1 MNKPRKQTIEKYT
14 KFLEELA
21 KISTISK
28 PVFYE
33 MIKKFHLN
41 NGLVGPMVE
50 LGYIKSIN
58 TKTFKVCLLKVMPI
72 HAVELLYRLNSSRGR
87 VKDTKVDKQ
96 KVITAV
102 PTKIPVKNK
111 KKDIAQ
117 VSSSK
122 PVKQFSILWGAVM
135 IKW

>member
-1 MNKPRKQTIEKYT
+1 MSKPRKKTIEKYT
-14 KFLEELA
+14 EFLEELS

-33 MIKKFHLN
+33 MMKKFHLN

-50 LGYIKSIN
+50 LGYIESIN

-72 HAVELLYRLNSSRGR
+72 HAVELLYRLNSSRGG
-87 VKDTKVDKQ
+87 VKITKADKE
-96 KVITAV
+96 KVIAVLPTTA
-102 PTKIPVKNK
+102 KRRNK
-111 KKDIAQ
+111 MPDIAYA
-117 VSSSK
+117 SSDK
-122 PVKQFSILWGAVM
+122 PVKQFSILWGALI